1 MASAATGRQRYRWL
15 LLLLSAVLL
24 VAWAFVEG
32 TGGTG
37 RPAGA
42 DAPGATSGTT
52 SGTSSGAVAG
62 DPSGTA
68 SGGPSGSPSSTSADE
83 QTDGGSVG
91 SSGGSSDGTDPD
103 SGLPW
108 IEESALPDQA
118 IEVLARIDAG
128 GPFDYPGNDDVTFEN
143 REDLLPEEPYGY
155 YREYTVEVAPRVRG
169 PQRIVTGEGGE
180 YYWTADHYDSF
191 SRIRR

>member
-32 TGGTG
+32 TGETG
-37 RPAGA
+37 RTAGT

-68 SGGPSGSPSSTSADE
+68 SSSPSSSPSSTS
-83 QTDGGSVG
+83 TDGAADDT
-91 SSGGSSDGTDPD
+91 SDDTDPD

-143 REDLLPEEPYGY
+143 REDLLPDEPYGY